1 VAGDIQEGLALDE
14 VESSQLDGVVHEEPP
29 QSKGGPMGGI
39 KGMMQAQDK
48 EAEEFAADFLKRVL
62 RLRGVRIERD
72 KFLRSELHKRG
83 VAAWAI
89 DQAISE
95 HPAAAGVTPA
105 MLDEI
110 AKDSIDFETRKSTS
124 MSFAAGLPGGFAMI
138 GTVPADISQFYI
150 HAFRI
155 MQKVAYT
162 YGWQSFLHDT
172 EDIDDETLGKLASF
186 LGVMM
191 GVAGASASVT
201 TFATQIARPAIQKKI
216 TSVALTK
223 TSWYLPMKQT
233 LKIIGIQVT
242 KKSFASAATKVVPVV
257 GGVVSGGLT
266 FVTLSTQAKRLMN
279 HLREIPPPNVDAA
292 EYLEMVRRAEDEVAE
307 QSKKNFGEA
316 VGDAF
321 SNTKDLFRRSDLDG
335 DGIPDE
341 PRGITSMKGA
351 ASSLKDG
358 AAGAA
363 GKIGS
368 IMRLK
373 KSDRESVETFN
384 GEPRVD
390 GEVGEDPLTINT

>member
-1 VAGDIQEGLALDE
+1 MADDVQRNDAVGQVDN
-14 VESSQLDGVVHEEPP
+14 SQPDGVIIEEPLGAESEP
-29 QSKGGPMGGI
+29 DAGI
-39 KGMMQAQDK
+39 KNMMQEQDK
-48 EAEEFAADFLKRVL
+48 DAEEFAAEFLKKVL
-62 RLRGVRIERD
+62 RLRGVRIERE
-72 KFLRSELHKRG
+72 KFLRAELHKRG
-83 VAAWAI
+83 MAPSVI

-95 HPAAAGVTPA
+95 NPAAAGIQPM

-110 AKDSIDFETRKSTS
+110 AQDSIDFETRKSTS

-138 GTVPADISQFYI
+138 GTVPADISQFYV

-162 YGWQSFLHDT
+162 YGWQSFLSDA

-201 TFATQIARPAIQKKI
+201 TFAAQIARPAIQKRI

-257 GGVVSGGLT
+257 GGVISGGLT
-266 FVTLSTQAKRLMN
+266 FVALSAQSKRLMD

-292 EYLEMVRRAEDEVAE
+292 QYLALVRSADEEMADKSR
-307 QSKKNFGEA
+307 NFGEA
-316 VGDAF
+316 VGDVL
-321 SNTKDLFRRSDLDG
+321 SNTTEKFRRVDLDG
-335 DGIPDE
+335 DGVPDE
-341 PRGITSMKGA
+341 ARVVTSMKGA

-363 GKIGS
+363 GKLGS
-368 IMRLK
+368 IVRRK
-373 KSDRESVETFN
+373 TK
-384 GEPRVD
+384 GQEPGYGINAERPED
-390 GEVGEDPLTINT
+390 GEDPPPMGA